1 MKLHSRFLILIQM
14 IYSVFAD
21 LHHPKDEGL
30 VLTTKFQLE
39 LYTDFSKFGFK
50 RINHRGLE
58 KALQPGISQFN
69 PFAVFLR
76 MCDSAGYGIINYST
90 RHARCLVFAPKKIY
104 IRNSEFYS
112 FSASPIASLDYL
124 TTNRPTTAFMT
135 HSAPA
140 PVHMTPSYDAVIS
153 SRSADSQTS
162 NYAATTPRT
171 AATQAIPPK

>member
-1 MKLHSRFLILIQM
+1 MT
-14 IYSVFAD
+14 
-21 LHHPKDEGL
+21 PK
-30 VLTTKFQLE
+30 KQLE
-39 LYTDFSKFGFK
+39 LAKV
-50 RINHRGLE
+50 
-58 KALQPGISQFN
+58 ALPCSFCVTSQFL
-69 PFAVFLR
+69 AL
-76 MCDSAGYGIINYST
+76 GYGIINYST
-90 RHARCLVFAPKKIY
+90 RHARCPVFAPKKIY

-171 AATQAIPPK
+171 AVPQAIPPK